1 MRRRL
6 DESWALPIESLS
18 LQPVVKGEGLTHLCK
33 MSETGINTSPHF
45 YTNDVDRGRV
55 YRPCIRGEGPLDDL
69 KEFTTGSGAVDCV
82 MEVESSLPNTWT
94 PCGSHQARTR
104 DQLDFDLDCRS
115 FMFTSSQLH
124 QLLLR
129 KYRFPRL
136 RFASLQDA
144 ALRRVIKTM
153 FCTRRIAL
161 RTSRRD
167 DAAVPNVQMSRLY
180 LSSPTL
186 MQRTTSS

>member
-1 MRRRL
+1 M
-6 DESWALPIESLS
+6 P
-18 LQPVVKGEGLTHLCK
+18 
-33 MSETGINTSPHF
+33 ETGINTSPHSN
-45 YTNDVDRGRV
+45 TNNVDRCRV
-55 YRPCIRGEGPLDDL
+55 YHACIRGEGPLDDL
-69 KEFTTGSGAVDCV
+69 GERTTGSGAIDCV
-82 MEVESSLPNTWT
+82 MEVKSSLPNTCT

-104 DQLDFDLDCRS
+104 DQLDFDLDCHS
-115 FMFTSSQLH
+115 FMFTSSQPH
-124 QLLLR
+124 QLFLR
-129 KYRFPRL
+129 RSRFPRF

-144 ALRRVIKTM
+144 AHGRVIKTM

-180 LSSPTL
+180 LSSPTF

>member
-1 MRRRL
+1 MGPPHRVAILAACCIRRGTC
-6 DESWALPIESLS
+6 AFV
-18 LQPVVKGEGLTHLCK
+18 Q
-33 MSETGINTSPHF
+33 TGINNTSPHS
-45 YTNDVDRGRV
+45 NADNVDRGRV
-55 YRPCIRGEGPLDDL
+55 YHACIRVEGPLDDL
-69 KEFTTGSGAVDCV
+69 EERTTGSGAIDCM
-82 MEVESSLPNTWT
+82 MEIESSL

-104 DQLDFDLDCRS
+104 DQLDFDLDCHS

-124 QLLLR
+124 QLFLR
-129 KYRFPRL
+129 RARFPRF

-144 ALRRVIKTM
+144 AHGRVIKTM

-180 LSSPTL
+180 LSSPTF

>member
-1 MRRRL
+1 MRICARCQRQG
-6 DESWALPIESLS
+6 SI
-18 LQPVVKGEGLTHLCK
+18 HLRTL
-33 MSETGINTSPHF
+33 MRIHN
-45 YTNDVDRGRV
+45 VDRGRV
-55 YRPCIRGEGPLDDL
+55 YHACIIGEGPPDDL
-69 KEFTTGSGAVDCV
+69 EERTTGSGAIDCV
-82 MEVESSLPNTWT
+82 MEVESSLLNIWT
-94 PCGSHQARTR
+94 SCGSHQARTR
-104 DQLDFDLDCRS
+104 DQLDFDLDCHS

-124 QLLLR
+124 QLFLR
-129 KYRFPRL
+129 RSRFPRF

-144 ALRRVIKTM
+144 AHGRVIKTM